1 MRCAIRSAAAP
12 EAPIGLSIR
21 DAALD
26 IVILIAAR
34 LNAETEHQITHETT
48 PGPEKP
54 LDQRSAKMADTVR
67 PARS

>member
-1 MRCAIRSAAAP
+1 MRCAIRSAGAP
-12 EAPIGLSIR
+12 ESVCPYE
-21 DAALD
+21 DVALD
-26 IVILIAAR
+26 MVILIGAR

-54 LDQRSAKMADTVR
+54 LGQRSAKMADTVR